1 MIKTQK
7 KLKNTIHTLTKLG
20 FKKCVKHE
28 LKAD

>member
-1 MIKTQK
+1 MKIDKIKLIQYTF
-7 KLKNTIHTLTKLG
+7 TEIG